1 MALADADRIA
11 AARAYVDALVSH
23 DASAVRLHPT
33 CTRIELGVKTGRNGA
48 HIARSLEGGPQFK
61 LIHAISEFEA
71 TVDGDTVDTTYYV
84 HVQPKP
90 LGLAARVVES
100 FVVNDAGE
108 ITAIVASFSAPRRR
122 AL

>member
-23 DASAVRLHPT
+23 DASNVPLTPG
-33 CTRIELGVKTGRNGA
+33 CTRVELGVKTGRNGD
-48 HIARSLEGGPQFK
+48 HIRRSLNSGPQFK
-61 LIHAISEFEA
+61 LIHRISEFTA

-84 HVQPKP
+84 HVHPKP

-100 FVVNDAGE
+100 FVVTDAGE
-108 ITAIVASFSAPRRR
+108 ISSIVASFSVPRRK
-122 AL
+122 A